1 MYLNFIKRKE
11 SVYVISKYKFEK
23 RLEIKS
29 KILSFFENELKN
41 KKSKLRVRIKDD
53 KKLFIQ
59 NRI

>member
-41 KKSKLRVRIKDD
+41 KKVS
-53 KKLFIQ
+53 
-59 NRI
+59 